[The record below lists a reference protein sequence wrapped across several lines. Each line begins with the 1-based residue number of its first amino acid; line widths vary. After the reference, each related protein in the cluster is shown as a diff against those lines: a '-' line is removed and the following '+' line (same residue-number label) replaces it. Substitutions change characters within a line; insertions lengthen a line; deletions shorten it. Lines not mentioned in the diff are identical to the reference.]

1 MFFFGVVIHCD
12 LSEKIRV
19 HLGGAS
25 DVHILWMELDYQILV
40 LILELEV
47 NKRD

>member
-1 MFFFGVVIHCD
+1 MFFFSVVIQCD

-25 DVHILWMELDYQILV
+25 DVHIWMELDYQILV